1 MSEEIEVVNPFTLE
15 SVGAVALDTWNDID
29 MMLTAAR
36 DLYLDRTGWLPAF
49 KRIEILKEAARLMSE
64 QAEDLAM
71 LIASEGGKP
80 LVDARVEVA
89 RAIDGVGL
97 CIHEIGQMTGREIPM
112 DLTAAG
118 AGRIAFTQREPIG
131 VVVAASAFNH
141 PLNLIVHQ
149 VAPAVATGCPAIV
162 KPAMDTP
169 LSCKAFVDILHQA
182 GLPTDWCRMVVCNN
196 NVAEKM
202 ITDPRVSFFS
212 FIGSARVGWM
222 LRSKLA
228 PGTRCALEHGGAAPV
243 IVDDSADID
252 AMIPLLTKGG
262 FYHSGQVCVSV
273 QRVFAPSGMA
283 AEVADKLAE
292 AAAALTVGDARDP
305 DVDCGPLIRPGEVDR
320 VEEWVNEAV
329 KGGARVMTGGKR
341 IGDTTFAPTV
351 LLNPPPDARVSH
363 QEIFGPVVCVY
374 EYETL
379 NDAYTASNDL
389 PYAFQAAVFTKSL
402 DTAMQAIQHL
412 DATAVMVND
421 HTAFRVDWM
430 PFAGR
435 RQSGYNTGGIGY
447 TMHDMTQDKMAVIR
461 L

>member
-29 MMLTAAR
+29 MILTAAR

>member
-64 QAEDLAM
+64 QAEDLSM

-162 KPAMDTP
+162 KPAMETP
-169 LSCKAFVDILHQA
+169 LSCKAFVNILHQA
-182 GLPTDWCRMVVCNN
+182 GLPTDWCRMVVCHND
-196 NVAEKM
+196 VAEKM

-341 IGDTTFAPTV
+341 LGDTTFAPTV

-402 DTAMQAIQHL
+402 DTAMQAILHL